1 MDLELTDDQELL
13 RSTTRRFVEQE
24 CPLPRVRELSDGR
37 ASADHD
43 YLASAAELGWFATL
57 VPEDLGGGSV
67 SGLGVCDAAVVA
79 EERGRML
86 QPAAFVPTNVVAHAI
101 VLGGT
106 DTMRES
112 IVPAL
117 AAGEVVATWAAH
129 TDTGSFDPTGG
140 VHVTGTPDALRLT
153 GRKTLVQDAHSAS
166 WILVTAADGDGASQF
181 LLGADRVGLQVVR
194 RSGFDLSRQ
203 LSEVYV
209 DDVEVSTTD
218 MVGERGAAGAAV
230 EGQLDLAAVLTVA
243 ESVGAMDR
251 IFELTVEYAKARTAF
266 GRPIGSFQAVKHL
279 LADTSLLLEESKA
292 VSVAAARALQG
303 ERENRSEIAS
313 MAKSFVAEAG
323 VELAHNCWQVF
334 GGIGY
339 TWEHDLHLYL
349 RRLTVDAVLYGDA
362 AWHRE
367 RICRLH
373 GLGES

>member
-1 MDLELTDDQELL
+1 MDLDLTTDQELL

-24 CPLPRVRELSDGR
+24 CPLPRVRELSDAR
-37 ASADHD
+37 ATADHD

-57 VPEDLGGGSV
+57 VPEELGGGSV

-86 QPAAFVPTNVVAHAI
+86 QPVAFVPTNVVAHAL
-101 VLGGT
+101 VLGGS
-106 DTMRES
+106 DTMRDS

-117 AAGEVVATWAAH
+117 AAGEGVATWAVSHAA
-129 TDTGSFDPTGG
+129 GEFEPTGG
-140 VHVTGTPDALRLT
+140 VRVTGTGDTLRLT

-181 LLGADRVGLQVVR
+181 LLGTDRAGLHVTR

-203 LSEVYV
+203 LSEVCF
-209 DDVEVSTTD
+209 DDVEVSID
-218 MVGERGAAGAAV
+218 DVVGDRGTATAAV
-230 EGQLDLAAVLTVA
+230 ERQLDLAAVLTVA
-243 ESVGAMDR
+243 ESVGAMDHL
-251 IFELTVEYAKARTAF
+251 FGLTVEYAKARTAF

-292 VSVAAARALQG
+292 VAVAAAHALQR
-303 ERENRSEIAS
+303 ERDNRSEIAS

-339 TWEHDLHLYL
+339 TWEHDFHLYL
-349 RRLTVDAVLYGDA
+349 RRLTLDAVLYGDA

-373 GLGES
+373 GVGES